1 MLKALKDE
9 DGVEDED
16 DCEDGDDVPEISLE
30 DLDQTP
36 TYKFNR
42 KPKTESDVEELE

>member
-16 DCEDGDDVPEISLE
+16 DCEDGDDDDVPEISLE
-30 DLDQTP
+30 DLDKTP
-36 TYKFNR
+36 TYKF
-42 KPKTESDVEELE
+42 